1 MAEKIPGFCAL
12 CRSRCGS
19 ISVVENGVLI
29 AQEAN
34 PSHPTGKALC
44 VKGRAA
50 PELVANPQRLLHPLI
65 RTAPKEAADPLWRQ
79 ASWDEALDLVA
90 QRIGRIRD
98 ESGPESVSFAI
109 TSPSGSPLS
118 DGIVWIER
126 LVNAFGSP
134 NLCRGTE
141 ICNWHKDVAHGFTFG
156 RGIGSPDFS
165 NTQCIVLWGHNPSAT
180 WLDHATGV
188 TEAFARGAKIV
199 VVDPRKAGF
208 AMRAHQWLR
217 VRPGSDGAL
226 ALAIAG
232 EMIRNGEY
240 DIDFIRRH
248 SNGSLLVREDT
259 GAFLRE
265 ADITGLASERLVAFD
280 EASESIVPYDPGT
293 AAYASQDGTLA
304 LFGAR
309 TLQTTTGPVRCRP
322 AFALYAELCEAM
334 SPERAEELCWVPAQ
348 QVRDTAR
355 LLFAHRPVSYY
366 AWSGVGQHTNATQT
380 DRAIALLY
388 ALTGSFD
395 AAGGNVDFAH
405 PPARKASGK
414 ELLSAAQLAKCVGI
428 DELPLG
434 PAAQGCIGSDT
445 LYRAILEEK
454 PYAIR
459 GVIGFGANL
468 LLAHANPLRGAEALR
483 RLDFFVHADL
493 TLTPTAHYADVVL
506 PIGTPWEREALR
518 IGFEVN
524 QGAEEL
530 VQLRPRMVAPV
541 GESRSDAWVVFEL
554 AKRLG
559 LADRFWDGDIDAGM
573 RYMLEPLGIGL
584 EALRQHPEGIRY
596 PLKTRY
602 QKHHG
607 AGFRFATDTGKVEIY
622 SALLHR
628 HGQSPLPVY
637 VPPLPKLRLR
647 EGSSDFPLVLTS
659 AKLPQ
664 YCHSQHR
671 QVASLRSK
679 APDPLVAMNPATA
692 AARGIKPGMWVR
704 VRSPSGSVRFKA
716 TLDASLDPRVVCAQY
731 GWWQGNEQLGLP
743 AHAPLSE
750 QGSNFNLLV
759 DDGDLDPISGSA
771 PHRSYI
777 CEVVAEA
784 GPAA

>member
-50 PELVANPQRLLHPLI
+50 PELVANAQRLLHPLI
-65 RTAPKEAADPLWRQ
+65 RTTPKDGGDPGWRR

-90 QRIGRIRD
+90 QQIGRIRE
-98 ESGPESVSFAI
+98 ESGSESVSFAI

-118 DGIVWIER
+118 DGITWIER

-156 RGIGSPDFS
+156 RGISSPEFS
-165 NTQCIVLWGHNPSAT
+165 NTKCVLLWGHNPSAT

-188 TEAFARGAKIV
+188 TEAFARGAKLI

-217 VRPGSDGAL
+217 VQPGTDGAL

-232 EMIRNGEY
+232 EMIRNDWY
-240 DIDFIRRH
+240 DVDFIRRF
-248 SNGSLLVREDT
+248 SNGPLLVREDS
-259 GAFLRE
+259 GEFLRE
-265 ADITGLASERLVAFD
+265 ADITGVASGRLVAFD
-280 EASESIVPYDPGT
+280 ESGGSIVPYDLGT
-293 AAYASQDGTLA
+293 GKYAPHNGVLA

-309 TLQTTTGPVRCRP
+309 DVNTLAGLVKCQP
-322 AFALYAELCEAM
+322 AFSLYADLCNSM
-334 SPERAEELCWVPAQ
+334 PPERAEELCWVPAQ
-348 QVRDTAR
+348 QIRDTAQ
-355 LLFAHRPVSYY
+355 LLFSNRPVSYY

-414 ELLSAAQLAKCVGI
+414 ELISKEQLAKCVGI
-428 DELPLG
+428 DDLPLG
-434 PAAQGCIGSDT
+434 PAAQGCIGSDG
-445 LYRAILEEK
+445 LYRAILDQK
-454 PYAIR
+454 PYPIR
-459 GVIGFGANL
+459 GVVGFGANL
-468 LLAHANPLRGAEALR
+468 LMAHANPLRGAEALG
-483 RLDFFVHADL
+483 RLAFFVHADV

-506 PIGTPWEREALR
+506 PISTPWEREALR
-518 IGFEVN
+518 IGFEVS
-524 QGAEEL
+524 QDAEEL
-530 VQLRPRMVAPV
+530 IQLRPQMVAPA
-541 GESRSDAWVVFEL
+541 GESRSDTWVVFEL

-559 LADRFWDGDIDAGM
+559 LADKFWDGDIDAGL
-573 RYMLEPLGIGL
+573 RYMLEPLDITL
-584 EALRQHPEGIRY
+584 EALKERPDGIRY
-596 PLKTRY
+596 PLTTHY
-602 QKHHG
+602 QKHLEE
-607 AGFRFATDTGKVEIY
+607 GFRFATDTGKVEIY

-628 HGQSPLPVY
+628 HGYSPLPIY
-637 VPPLPKLRLR
+637 VQPLPKLRLR
-647 EGSSDFPLVLTS
+647 QDISDFPLVLTS

-679 APDPLVAMNPATA
+679 APEPLVSMNPATA
-692 AARGIKPGMWVR
+692 AARGIRPGTWVR

-716 TLDASLDPRVVCAQY
+716 SLDPSLDSRVVCAQY

-743 AHAPLSE
+743 AHAPLSD
-750 QGSNFNLLV
+750 QGSNFNMLI
-759 DDGDLDPISGSA
+759 DDSDLDPISGSA

-777 CEVVAEA
+777 CDVAPEVEP
-784 GPAA
+784 G